1 MQINIFN
8 FNIHQKKNISILTLI
23 LHTRYYLMNL
33 RLLNLFYKRGTL
45 LTTL

>member
-8 FNIHQKKNISILTLI
+8 FNIHQKKISILTLI